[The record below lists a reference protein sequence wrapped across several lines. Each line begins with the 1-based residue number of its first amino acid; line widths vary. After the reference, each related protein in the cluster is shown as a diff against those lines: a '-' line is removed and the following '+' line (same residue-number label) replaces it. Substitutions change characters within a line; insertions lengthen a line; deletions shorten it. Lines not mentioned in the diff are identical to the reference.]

1 MTKDEAA
8 KALKVSKR
16 TIDRYRK
23 ELNIMAETRKEILP
37 THLEMMAKWQKE
49 KENKYKSPVEK
60 LKEEALKIESE
71 DALKINESDS
81 ETVKNLKKDYNKN
94 RKIID
99 YFQGILQFAANNK
112 KMPPKEILTT
122 CESYQKLNIHILNA
136 LEKQENKKDG
146 IEALIMKRLGSY
158 Q

>member
-8 KALKVSKR
+8 KSLKVSKR

-23 ELNIMAETRKEILP
+23 ELNIMAETKKEILP
-37 THLEMMAKWQKE
+37 THLEMMAKMQKD
-49 KENKYKSPVEK
+49 KENKCKSPVEK
-60 LKEEALKIESE
+60 LKEEALKVKCE
-71 DALKINESDS
+71 DALKINKSDS

-99 YFQGILQFAANNK
+99 YFQGILQYAANNK

-146 IEALIMKRLGSY
+146 IESLIMKRLGSY

>member
-8 KALKVSKR
+8 KTLKVSKR

-23 ELNIMAETRKEILP
+23 ELNIMEETRKEILP
-37 THLEMMAKWQKE
+37 IHLEQMAKWQK
-49 KENKYKSPVEK
+49 NKKNTAKSHVER

-71 DALKINESDS
+71 DVLKIKESDS

-99 YFQGILQFAANNK
+99 YFQKILQIESRNK
-112 KMPPKEILTT
+112 KIPPKEVLST

-146 IEALIMKRLGSY
+146 IESLIMKRLGSY